1 MAEPATTVE
10 TELRLSA
17 AEVELLRAA
26 LRLLRSIL
34 GRDEAEELEA
44 VQALLR
50 RLEAVTAG

>member
-1 MAEPATTVE
+1 MAGPATTVE

-34 GRDEAEELEA
+34 GRDEAEELEE